1 MEVIHRLKHTYDN
14 PGEARLQIIDGT
26 VRALN
31 GDAVIL
37 KGFEDHTKVRVVSE
51 EQYLL
56 FCSIVCDYQSLSYLQ
71 TIA

>member
-1 MEVIHRLKHTYDN
+1 METIHRLKHTYDN

-26 VRALN
+26 VRALS

-56 FCSIVCDYQSLSYLQ
+56 FCRIVCDYEALKYLQ
-71 TIA
+71 QMA